1 VAGVVSA
8 RITAVRAISGNDD
21 SRQQPNN
28 DNKALFPT
36 HPDRRHLPRS
46 ISPAGGVISL
56 LSGIM
61 VMGLGPPGKAMTEI
75 VVAAPAP
82 GSLNN
87 TGLVEGAGDA
97 FGCLSSPD
105 KAQAP
110 VGKGV
115 RRFFCDVHRRAK
127 NGEGYRI
134 TFTTDGV
141 MFNHVESFAE
151 IPVKAGDKVFVD
163 VLPLQHTDDAIGLL
177 RRGVELYCL
186 RRLTLIEK
194 KRGELKLPKTTRGDI
209 KALMSIEEQWFRKLS
224 EDFLIMRR
232 MISAHRSLQRTHQQ
246 LENKCKALSEAEK
259 YTLKTAIKALENQ
272 MDEMAK
278 KIAEEAVRRYPAYNK
293 LVTELGID
301 GNLQAMEALAE
312 VLVYP
317 EWRSWRRT
325 RNYFGLWPR
334 DRKNR
339 YHKSKTARQ
348 ALERLTIAV
357 KGYGVKGRD
366 FDEVLK
372 TIWLTL
378 KTQKTSPPA

>member
-8 RITAVRAISGNDD
+8 LITAVRAISGNDD

-28 DNKALFPT
+28 ENEALFPT
-36 HPDRRHLPRS
+36 HPDRRRLPRS
-46 ISPAGGVISL
+46 ISPAGGVTPL
-56 LSGIM
+56 LSGIWTP
-61 VMGLGPPGKAMTEI
+61 GLGPLGNAMTTS

-82 GSLNN
+82 GSLN
-87 TGLVEGAGDA
+87 TASLVEGAGDG
-97 FGCLSSPD
+97 FGCLSSSD
-105 KAQAP
+105 KAQALE
-110 VGKGV
+110 GKGV
-115 RRFFCDVHRRAK
+115 KCFCDVHRKAK

-141 MFNHVESFAE
+141 TFNHVESFAE

-194 KRGELKLPKTTRGDI
+194 KRVELKLPKTTRGDI

-272 MDEMAK
+272 MNEMAK

-348 ALERLTIAV
+348 ALERLTIAF

-366 FDEVLK
+366 LDEVLK

>member
-1 VAGVVSA
+1 
-8 RITAVRAISGNDD
+8 
-21 SRQQPNN
+21 
-28 DNKALFPT
+28 
-36 HPDRRHLPRS
+36 
-46 ISPAGGVISL
+46 
-56 LSGIM
+56 
-61 VMGLGPPGKAMTEI
+61 
-75 VVAAPAP
+75 
-82 GSLNN
+82 
-87 TGLVEGAGDA
+87 
-97 FGCLSSPD
+97 
-105 KAQAP
+105 
-110 VGKGV
+110 
-115 RRFFCDVHRRAK
+115 
-127 NGEGYRI
+127 
-134 TFTTDGV
+134 
-141 MFNHVESFAE
+141 
-151 IPVKAGDKVFVD
+151 
-163 VLPLQHTDDAIGLL
+163 
-177 RRGVELYCL
+177 VELYCL

-293 LVTELGID
+293 LVEELGID

-348 ALERLTIAV
+348 ALERLTLAV

-366 FDEVLK
+366 FDEGLK

>member
-1 VAGVVSA
+1 L
-8 RITAVRAISGNDD
+8 T
-21 SRQQPNN
+21 
-28 DNKALFPT
+28 
-36 HPDRRHLPRS
+36 
-46 ISPAGGVISL
+46 
-56 LSGIM
+56 
-61 VMGLGPPGKAMTEI
+61 
-75 VVAAPAP
+75 
-82 GSLNN
+82 
-87 TGLVEGAGDA
+87 EGAGDG
-97 FGCLSSPD
+97 FGCFPSPD
-105 KAQAP
+105 KAHAP
-110 VGKGV
+110 VEEGF
-115 RRFFCDVHRRAK
+115 RYFCDVHRRAR

-141 MFNHVESFAE
+141 TFRHVDSFAE

-224 EDFLIMRR
+224 EDILIMRR

-272 MDEMAK
+272 MNEMAK
-278 KIAEEAVRRYPAYNK
+278 KIAEEAGRRYPAYNK

-325 RNYFGLWPR
+325 RNYFGLFPR
-334 DRKNR
+334 NRKTN

-348 ALERLTIAV
+348 ALERLTIAA

-366 FDEVLK
+366 LEEILK
-372 TIWLTL
+372 TIWIAL
-378 KTQKTSPPA
+378 KAQKTGPPA

>member
-1 VAGVVSA
+1 MAE
-8 RITAVRAISGNDD
+8 
-21 SRQQPNN
+21 
-28 DNKALFPT
+28 
-36 HPDRRHLPRS
+36 
-46 ISPAGGVISL
+46 
-56 LSGIM
+56 M
-61 VMGLGPPGKAMTEI
+61 

-82 GSLNN
+82 GSMNSTDLI
-87 TGLVEGAGDA
+87 EGAGGG
-97 FGCLSSPD
+97 GCPSPD
-105 KAQAP
+105 KAHAP
-110 VGKGV
+110 EGKGV
-115 RRFFCDVHRRAK
+115 RYFCDIHRKAK
-127 NGEGYRI
+127 NGEGYKI
-134 TFTTDGV
+134 TFSLDGV
-141 MFNHVESFAE
+141 TFKHVDRFED
-151 IPVKAGDKVFVD
+151 IPAKAGDKIYTD
-163 VLPLQHTDDAIGLL
+163 TIPLNYTNGAIELL
-177 RRGVELYCL
+177 RLGIELYCL
-186 RRLTLIEK
+186 RRTTLIEK
-194 KRGELKLPKTTRGDI
+194 RRKELGLSKTTRNDI
-209 KALMSIEEQWFRKLS
+209 KILMSIEEQWFRKLS

-272 MDEMAK
+272 MNEMAK

-366 FDEVLK
+366 LEEVLK
-372 TIWLTL
+372 TVWLTL
-378 KTQKTSPPA
+378 KTQKTGPPA

>member
-28 DNKALFPT
+28 ENEALFPT
-36 HPDRRHLPRS
+36 HPDRRRLPRS
-46 ISPAGGVISL
+46 ISPAGGVTPL
-56 LSGIM
+56 LSGIWTP
-61 VMGLGPPGKAMTEI
+61 GLGPPGNAVTTS

-82 GSLNN
+82 GSLN
-87 TGLVEGAGDA
+87 TASLVEGAGDG
-97 FGCLSSPD
+97 FGCLSSSD
-105 KAQAP
+105 KAQALE
-110 VGKGV
+110 GKGV
-115 RRFFCDVHRRAK
+115 KCFCDIHRKAK

-141 MFNHVESFAE
+141 TFNHVESFAE

-163 VLPLQHTDDAIGLL
+163 VLPLKHTNGAVELL

-194 KRGELKLPKTTRGDI
+194 KREELKLPKTTRGDI

-232 MISAHRSLQRTHQQ
+232 MISAHRSLQRTRQQ

-259 YTLKTAIKALENQ
+259 YALKPAIKALENQ
-272 MDEMAK
+272 MNGMAK
-278 KIAEEAVRRYPAYNK
+278 QIAEETGRRYPAYDK
-293 LVTELGID
+293 VVEVLGIS
-301 GNLQAMEALAE
+301 GNPSALAALAE
-312 VLVYP
+312 LLVYP

-325 RNYFGLWPR
+325 RNYFGLFPR
-334 DRKNR
+334 DRKTHH
-339 YHKSKTARQ
+339 HKSKTARQ

-357 KGYGVKGRD
+357 KGYGVKSRD
-366 FDEVLK
+366 LEEVLK

>member
-28 DNKALFPT
+28 ENEALFPT
-36 HPDRRHLPRS
+36 HPDRRRLPRS
-46 ISPAGGVISL
+46 ISPAGGVTPL
-56 LSGIM
+56 LSGIWTP
-61 VMGLGPPGKAMTEI
+61 GLRPPGNAMTTS

-82 GSLNN
+82 GSLN
-87 TGLVEGAGDA
+87 TASLVEGAGDG
-97 FGCLSSPD
+97 FGCLSSSD
-105 KAQAP
+105 KAQALE
-110 VGKGV
+110 GKGV
-115 RRFFCDVHRRAK
+115 KCFCDIHRKAK

-141 MFNHVESFAE
+141 TFNHVESFAE

-163 VLPLQHTDDAIGLL
+163 VLPLQHTDGAVELL

-194 KRGELKLPKTTRGDI
+194 KREELKLPKTTRGDI

-232 MISAHRSLQRTHQQ
+232 MISAHRSLQRTRQQ

-259 YTLKTAIKALENQ
+259 YALKPAIKALENQ
-272 MDEMAK
+272 MNEMAK

-293 LVTELGID
+293 PVKELGID
-301 GNLQAMEALAE
+301 DNLQAMEALAE

-325 RNYFGLWPR
+325 RNYFGLFPR

-348 ALERLTIAV
+348 ALERLTLAV
-357 KGYGVKGRD
+357 RGYGVKGRD

>member
-1 VAGVVSA
+1 
-8 RITAVRAISGNDD
+8 
-21 SRQQPNN
+21 
-28 DNKALFPT
+28 
-36 HPDRRHLPRS
+36 
-46 ISPAGGVISL
+46 
-56 LSGIM
+56 
-61 VMGLGPPGKAMTEI
+61 MGLGPSGNAMAGE

-82 GSLNN
+82 GSLK
-87 TGLVEGAGDA
+87 TAGLIEGAGDG
-97 FGCLSSPD
+97 FECFPSPD
-105 KAQAP
+105 KAHAP
-110 VGKGV
+110 VEEGV
-115 RRFFCDVHRRAK
+115 RYFCDVHRRAR

-141 MFNHVESFAE
+141 TFRHADSFAE

-224 EDFLIMRR
+224 EDFLIIRR

-272 MDEMAK
+272 MNEMAK

-366 FDEVLK
+366 LEEVLK
-372 TIWLTL
+372 TVWLTL
-378 KTQKTSPPA
+378 KTQKTGPPA

>member
-1 VAGVVSA
+1 VGEGV
-8 RITAVRAISGNDD
+8 N
-21 SRQQPNN
+21 
-28 DNKALFPT
+28 
-36 HPDRRHLPRS
+36 
-46 ISPAGGVISL
+46 
-56 LSGIM
+56 
-61 VMGLGPPGKAMTEI
+61 
-75 VVAAPAP
+75 
-82 GSLNN
+82 
-87 TGLVEGAGDA
+87 
-97 FGCLSSPD
+97 
-105 KAQAP
+105 
-110 VGKGV
+110 
-115 RRFFCDVHRRAK
+115 RFFCDVHRRAR

-134 TFTTDGV
+134 TFTADGV
-141 MFNHVESFAE
+141 TFKHVDGFGD
-151 IPVKAGDKVFVD
+151 IPAKSGDKMYID
-163 VLPLQHTDDAIGLL
+163 TIPLVHTDDAIGLL
-177 RRGVELYCL
+177 RRGVDIYCL

-194 KRGELKLPKTTRGDI
+194 KREELKLPKTTRGDI

-272 MDEMAK
+272 MNEMAK

-348 ALERLTIAV
+348 ALERLTIAA

-366 FDEVLK
+366 LEEVLK
-372 TIWLTL
+372 TVWLTL